1 MHELPGHQLLAIY
14 ESLIA
19 CTDIVHQVLQL
30 SADEKELLLSF
41 CSGPAT
47 STMVITTA
55 GAQAPVTSA
64 ATQGAATSVPAQ
76 DGAAVTAA
84 QGPAATVAQGPTAMA
99 APTNSGSSVVG
110 VSHLQPGDT
119 YYKTNMLAD
128 VYFVVTHS

>member
-1 MHELPGHQLLAIY
+1 M
-14 ESLIA
+14 
-19 CTDIVHQVLQL
+19 
-30 SADEKELLLSF
+30 
-41 CSGPAT
+41 
-47 STMVITTA
+47 ITTA

-84 QGPAATVAQGPTAMA
+84 QGPATTVAQGPTATA